1 MLVALVAAT
10 KEPLSILYNMDH
22 RRRKFSFRF
31 FKPCNDFRLI
41 LDFNVDDDDND
52 DNDDNVSSPTDVKTS
67 KMQILSFLSR
77 SRFHFK

>member
-1 MLVALVAAT
+1 
-10 KEPLSILYNMDH
+10 MDH

-52 DNDDNVSSPTDVKTS
+52 DNVNSPTDVKTS